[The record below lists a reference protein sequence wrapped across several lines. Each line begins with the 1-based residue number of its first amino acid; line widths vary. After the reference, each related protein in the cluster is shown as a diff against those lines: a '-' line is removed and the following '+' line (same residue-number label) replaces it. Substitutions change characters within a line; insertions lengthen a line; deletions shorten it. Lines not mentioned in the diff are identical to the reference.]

1 MRESAVLTGMEVSDE
16 ELMVLYQQGEEKAFQ
31 TLYERYSGKLYGY
44 IKKKVFNLEEA
55 QDILQQSFLRL
66 HKSRHSY
73 DPKYPFSAWLFT
85 ICRNLEIDYFR
96 KHKAEMVDLAKVE
109 NTLESESFESVDS
122 ANAKKDFLA
131 V

>member
-55 QDILQQSFLRL
+55 
-66 HKSRHSY
+66 
-73 DPKYPFSAWLFT
+73 
-85 ICRNLEIDYFR
+85 
-96 KHKAEMVDLAKVE
+96 
-109 NTLESESFESVDS
+109 
-122 ANAKKDFLA
+122 
-131 V
+131 